1 MTVNGV
7 SAEVGDGTFL
17 VTNLPLVRG
26 PNAIEAVATDTVGN
40 VGRHAVT
47 VTFQPPVGLRVTE
60 ASGNGQSAVVKET
73 LPQPL
78 VAQVTDD
85 FGNPVAGRIVRL
97 EVTRNSGTIQA
108 AEGDAPNRVIQ
119 IPTDGSGRAAVLF
132 SLGDTAGMGNNRVRA
147 TALGVAGEVEFCAS
161 GQGAGPEQILA
172 VTGDNQRGVVNHPLA
187 TPLEAL
193 VVDADGNPVND
204 LAVTFSVLRGGGTL
218 DGAPTV
224 VQMTGTEGV
233 ARAVLTLGPDPGVG
247 RHLVSATF
255 DGFTGRLAAFTAT
268 GVVPG
273 NPAST
278 AFSAAVL
285 DNSQTPIP
293 GAAVTIPDTTVSG
306 LTDEDGQFLLT
317 NVPVGRIHLR
327 IDPTGSPR
335 PETFTPLEFETVTVA
350 GRVNTLGQPILIPAL
365 DTASSKIV
373 GGTEDVTLE
382 MTGVAGLTRT
392 VFANS
397 VTFPDGSPTGA
408 LTISQVHLDKV
419 PMAPPGGSIF
429 MSPAWTIQPAGVTFD
444 PPARITIPNNGL
456 PPGRVIDLFQFDHDL
471 NMFIGVGTGTVSA
484 DGSLIVSD
492 PGFGITAAG
501 WGGGRPTPP
510 ATTSVPHCG
519 QCEVARG
526 NPTVCER
533 ISIVNV
539 DAKADARDALVRPID
554 RAINFTA
561 TVNRGNCTSVQFVW
575 DFGDGTTST
584 EQNPTHT
591 FADPGVYN
599 VTVTAKCGTC
609 SEKTDSVQ
617 VTAVKV
623 EISDVVRGPGLP
635 PSVSPTKMS
644 RSRSRSPHRL
654 RALDSPLNSTS
665 STETQTT
672 GPRPSPKTGLARQV
686 ARSP

>member
-1 MTVNGV
+1 
-7 SAEVGDGTFL
+7 
-17 VTNLPLVRG
+17 
-26 PNAIEAVATDTVGN
+26 
-40 VGRHAVT
+40 
-47 VTFQPPVGLRVTE
+47 
-60 ASGNGQSAVVKET
+60 
-73 LPQPL
+73 
-78 VAQVTDD
+78 
-85 FGNPVAGRIVRL
+85 
-97 EVTRNSGTIQA
+97 
-108 AEGDAPNRVIQ
+108 
-119 IPTDGSGRAAVLF
+119 
-132 SLGDTAGMGNNRVRA
+132 
-147 TALGVAGEVEFCAS
+147 
-161 GQGAGPEQILA
+161 
-172 VTGDNQRGVVNHPLA
+172 
-187 TPLEAL
+187 
-193 VVDADGNPVND
+193 
-204 LAVTFSVLRGGGTL
+204 
-218 DGAPTV
+218 
-224 VQMTGTEGV
+224 MTGTEGV

-635 PSVSPTKMS
+635 PSVSPTKDVEVEVTITPS
-644 RSRSRSPHRL
+644 L
-654 RALDSPLNSTS
+654 ASTGQS
-665 STETQTT
+665 VEFDVVNGDADNGTATVTENGTRTTSGTVTVEGGTQTEPGSHGQLRIRARLDGIEVVQSNGFSVCAHPDAVEHGASMPLVGDPEVGFDVVGMRIEFTYRSDSGTNADLDQVMVSEFIGFAVEQT
-672 GPRPSPKTGLARQV
+672 GSLAPVDFGAQRRQV
-686 ARSP
+686 AFVNGPGTREDRHFLGPTSYRERRRPNLLNQATSACS